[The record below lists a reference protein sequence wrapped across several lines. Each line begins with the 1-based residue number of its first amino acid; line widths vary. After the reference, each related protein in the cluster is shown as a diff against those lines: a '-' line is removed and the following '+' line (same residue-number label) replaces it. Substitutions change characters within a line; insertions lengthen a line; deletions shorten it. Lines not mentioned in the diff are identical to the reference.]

1 MLLEDKM
8 TKRHKFT
15 IKERKTGDKLT
26 GVRESKREKERF
38 KNSLGLWNHL
48 VLCSDYKL
56 RNLTTDIYEIV
67 SVKPCSLTSLYGVF
81 RLVNGTYCQYLFSN
95 QYI

>member
-26 GVRESKREKERF
+26 GVKESVREKEREEIERF
-38 KNSLGLWNHL
+38 KNSSGLWNHL
-48 VLCSDYKL
+48 VSYSDYKS

-67 SVKPCSLTSLYGVF
+67 SVNPYSLTSVYDV
-81 RLVNGTYCQYLFSN
+81 S
-95 QYI
+95 